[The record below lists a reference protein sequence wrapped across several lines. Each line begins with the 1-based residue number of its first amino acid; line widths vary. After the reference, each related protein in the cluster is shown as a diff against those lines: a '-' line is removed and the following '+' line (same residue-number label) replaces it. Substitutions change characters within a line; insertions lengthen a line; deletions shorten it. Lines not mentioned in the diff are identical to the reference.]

1 MMVMVKHGGGKAV
14 IYGFADL
21 GFARFIDGWWE
32 GGIEG
37 GRQRRHTHT
46 HTHLSPA
53 ERDKHTKP
61 CTMRQVPPSSARQ
74 STHIHTYTHTYA
86 CTNIKR
92 EIEPYTMRRVPP
104 DFRIY
109 ELDILSISEFSFFIH
124 VANVYTL
131 LEIYIFIYICRLKS
145 NE

>member
-1 MMVMVKHGGGKAV
+1 MVLLIWVLRDSLTA
-14 IYGFADL
+14 
-21 GFARFIDGWWE
+21 
-32 GGIEG
+32 G
-37 GRQRRHTHT
+37 GRGGLREEGRGDTHT
-46 HTHLSPA
+46 HTHIHTPVA
-53 ERDKHTKP
+53 CRERQTYK
-61 CTMRQVPPSSARQ
+61 TMHNAPSSAKFRQ
-74 STHIHTYTHTYA
+74 TINTHTYA

-109 ELDILSISEFSFFIH
+109 ELDILSISEFSFIIH